1 MRVALQIHR
10 DLDCSESDG
19 KNGSES
25 FFFFFFYG
33 EETRHRSLLKYG
45 AILNENLDFMG
56 KVKNQQRTY
65 D

>member
-19 KNGSES
+19 KNGSEES
-25 FFFFFFYG
+25 FFSFSV
-33 EETRHRSLLKYG
+33 EETRHRSLLKYDVL
-45 AILNENLDFMG
+45 LNENLHLMG
-56 KVKNQQRTY
+56 KIKNQQRTY